1 MDKLGELNSADEEQA
16 FLLLEPLIERAPEIA
31 RRVARRRPF
40 ESADDL
46 WQAMQSE
53 LLDLNEEERVRLFRA
68 HPELAP
74 MNSLSMTSASQ
85 SEQGRLNLTS
95 DTNEFRARLDELNVR
110 YRGKFGFPFIT
121 ALVHH
126 EDMESVLSEFETRIS
141 ADHESEIE
149 QALEQVVAVSS
160 SRVKA
165 VFEDNGSDKTQE
177 AVVDI
182 KTSTPPSG
190 QTGSMET
197 KDKSSDNPETPEA
210 EEHSSLGW
218 GGEIGGAIL
227 LVLSIIFMIGGWQ
240 LGLGV
245 PTRLGTG
252 AFPFISGA
260 LLAILSIVIC
270 IEERRGDGI
279 AETPDWIAFLAICA
293 ALAVFAVTAERI
305 GLVPAAFLTV
315 IVASLP
321 DRSLPLR
328 GKAILGCVVALAC
341 WGLFIELL
349 NLPFKPFVG
358 L

>member
-1 MDKLGELNSADEEQA
+1 MDKLEELNSADEEQA
-16 FLLLEPLIERAPEIA
+16 ALLLEPLIERAPEIA
-31 RRVARRRPF
+31 RKVAMRRPF
-40 ESADDL
+40 ESAEDL
-46 WQAMQSE
+46 GQAMRGE
-53 LLDLNEEERVRLFRA
+53 LRNLNEEKRVQLFQA

-74 MNSLSMTSASQ
+74 MNPLSMTNESQ
-85 SEQGRLNLTS
+85 SEQERLNLTS
-95 DTNEFRARLDELNVR
+95 DTNQFKTRLDELNAR
-110 YRGKFGFPFIT
+110 YLDRFGFPFIT
-121 ALVHH
+121 ALVRH
-126 EDMESVLSEFETRIS
+126 EDMDSVLAEFETRIS
-141 ADHESEIE
+141 ADRESEIE
-149 QALEQVVAVSS
+149 QALEQVAAVSW

-165 VFEDNGSDKTQE
+165 VFEGDGSDRTPDADTDIETQ
-177 AVVDI
+177 
-182 KTSTPPSG
+182 PPASG
-190 QTGSMET
+190 QAGSIET
-197 KDKSSDNPETPEA
+197 KDRNPEKPEA
-210 EEHSSLGW
+210 LETEEHGSLGW

-227 LVLSIIFMIGGWQ
+227 LVLSIIFMVGGWQ

-279 AETPDWIAFLAICA
+279 AETPDWVAFLAICA

-321 DRSLPLR
+321 DRSLPFR

>member
-1 MDKLGELNSADEEQA
+1 MDKLEELNSVNEEQA
-16 FLLLEPLIERAPEIA
+16 VLLLEPLIERAPEIA
-31 RRVARRRPF
+31 RRVARSRPF

-46 WQAMQSE
+46 LQAMRSE
-53 LLDLNEEERVRLFRA
+53 LLNLNEEERVRLFRA

-74 MNSLSMTSASQ
+74 INPLSMTNASQ
-85 SEQGRLNLTS
+85 SEQRRLNLTS
-95 DTNEFRARLDELNVR
+95 DSNEFKSRLDELNAR
-110 YRGKFGFPFIT
+110 YLDIFGFPFIT
-121 ALVHH
+121 ALVRH
-126 EDMESVLSEFETRIS
+126 EDMDSVFSEFETRIS
-141 ADHESEIE
+141 AERESEIE
-149 QALEQVVAVSS
+149 RALEQVAAVSS

-165 VFEDNGSDKTQE
+165 VFEGNGSDKTQD
-177 AVVDI
+177 V
-182 KTSTPPSG
+182 
-190 QTGSMET
+190 
-197 KDKSSDNPETPEA
+197 A

-227 LVLSIIFMIGGWQ
+227 LALSIIFMVGGWQ

-279 AETPDWIAFLAICA
+279 AETPDWVAFLAICA

-321 DRSLPLR
+321 DRSLPFR
-328 GKAILGCVVALAC
+328 GKAILGCAVALAC

>member
-1 MDKLGELNSADEEQA
+1 MDKLEELNSADDEQA
-16 FLLLEPLIERAPEIA
+16 VQLLEPLIERAPEIA
-31 RRVARRRPF
+31 RKVAMRRPF

-46 WQAMQSE
+46 GQAMRSE

-74 MNSLSMTSASQ
+74 MNPLSMTNESQ

-95 DTNEFRARLDELNVR
+95 DTNEFKTRLGELNAR
-110 YRGKFGFPFIT
+110 YLDRFGFPFIT
-121 ALVHH
+121 ALVRHA
-126 EDMESVLSEFETRIS
+126 DMDSVIAEFETRIS
-141 ADHESEIE
+141 ADRESEIE
-149 QALEQVVAVSS
+149 LALEQVAAVSL

-165 VFEDNGSDKTQE
+165 VFEGEGSDRTQDT
-177 AVVDI
+177 AADI
-182 KTSTPPSG
+182 ETRPPASAIY
-190 QTGSMET
+190 GSMET
-197 KDKSSDNPETPEA
+197 DDGKPESPETPVA

-218 GGEIGGAIL
+218 GGEIGGGIL
-227 LVLSIIFMIGGWQ
+227 LVLSIIFMVGGWQ

-279 AETPDWIAFLAICA
+279 VETPDWIAFLAICA

>member
-1 MDKLGELNSADEEQA
+1 MDKLEELNSVDEEQA
-16 FLLLEPLIERAPEIA
+16 VLLLEPLIERASEIA
-31 RRVARRRPF
+31 RKVAMRRPF
-40 ESADDL
+40 ESVDDL
-46 WQAMQSE
+46 HQAIRSE
-53 LLDLNEEERVRLFRA
+53 LLNLNEEERVRLFCA

-74 MNSLSMTSASQ
+74 INPLSMTNASQ

-95 DTNEFRARLDELNVR
+95 DTNEFKARLDDLNTR
-110 YRGKFGFPFIT
+110 YLDKFGFPFIT
-121 ALVHH
+121 ALVRH
-126 EDMESVLSEFETRIS
+126 ENMDSVFSEFETRLS
-141 ADHESEIE
+141 AERESEIE
-149 QALEQVVAVSS
+149 QALEQVATVSA

-165 VFEDNGSDKTQE
+165 VFEGNGSDQTQDTAADIE
-177 AVVDI
+177 AR
-182 KTSTPPSG
+182 PPAFE
-190 QTGSMET
+190 QAASMET
-197 KDKSSDNPETPEA
+197 EHGIPESPETREV
-210 EEHSSLGW
+210 EELSALGW
-218 GGEIGGAIL
+218 GGEIGGGIL
-227 LVLSIIFMIGGWQ
+227 LVLSIIFMVGGWQ

-279 AETPDWIAFLAICA
+279 AETPDWIAFMAICA

>member
-1 MDKLGELNSADEEQA
+1 MDKLEELNSASEEQA
-16 FLLLEPLIERAPEIA
+16 VLLLEPLIERAPEIA

-46 WQAMQSE
+46 RQAMRSE
-53 LLDLNEEERVRLFRA
+53 LLNLNEEERVRLFQA

-74 MNSLSMTSASQ
+74 MNPLSMTNASQ

-95 DTNEFRARLDELNVR
+95 DSNEFKSRLDELNAR
-110 YRGKFGFPFIT
+110 YLDKFGFPFIT
-121 ALVHH
+121 ALVRH
-126 EDMESVLSEFETRIS
+126 EDMDSVLSEFETRIS
-141 ADHESEIE
+141 ADRESEIE
-149 QALEQVVAVSS
+149 QALEQVAAVSS
-160 SRVKA
+160 SRVKT
-165 VFEDNGSDKTQE
+165 VFERNGPDQTQD
-177 AVVDI
+177 AAADI
-182 KTSTPPSG
+182 EERPPASG
-190 QTGSMET
+190 QAGSMEVE
-197 KDKSSDNPETPEA
+197 DGNLKSPETPEA
-210 EEHSSLGW
+210 EEDRSLGW

-227 LVLSIIFMIGGWQ
+227 LVLSIIFMVGGWQ

-279 AETPDWIAFLAICA
+279 AETPDWVAFMAICA

-321 DRSLPLR
+321 DRSLPFR
-328 GKAILGCVVALAC
+328 GKAILGCIVALAC

>member
-1 MDKLGELNSADEEQA
+1 MDKLEELNNSDEGQA
-16 FLLLEPLIERAPEIA
+16 VLLLEPLIERAPEIA

-40 ESADDL
+40 ENSDDL
-46 WQAMQSE
+46 RQSIRIE
-53 LLDLNEEERVRLFRA
+53 LLDLNENECVQLFRA

-74 MNSLSMTSASQ
+74 MNPLSMTNASQ
-85 SEQGRLNLTS
+85 SEQGRLNLTN
-95 DTNEFRARLDELNVR
+95 DTNEFKTRLDELNAR
-110 YRGKFGFPFIT
+110 YLDKFGFPFIT
-121 ALVHH
+121 ALVRH
-126 EDMESVLSEFETRIS
+126 EDMDSVLSEFETRVS
-141 ADHESEIE
+141 ADRESEIE

-160 SRVKA
+160 SRVTA
-165 VFEDNGSDKTQE
+165 VFEGNGSDKTQ
-177 AVVDI
+177 A
-182 KTSTPPSG
+182 
-190 QTGSMET
+190 ET
-197 KDKSSDNPETPEA
+197 ADTETPEA
-210 EEHSSLGW
+210 EENSSLGW

-227 LVLSIIFMIGGWQ
+227 LVLSIVFMVGGWQ

-279 AETPDWIAFLAICA
+279 AETPDWVAFLSICA
-293 ALAVFAVTAERI
+293 ALAIFAVTAERI

-321 DRSLPLR
+321 DRSLPFR